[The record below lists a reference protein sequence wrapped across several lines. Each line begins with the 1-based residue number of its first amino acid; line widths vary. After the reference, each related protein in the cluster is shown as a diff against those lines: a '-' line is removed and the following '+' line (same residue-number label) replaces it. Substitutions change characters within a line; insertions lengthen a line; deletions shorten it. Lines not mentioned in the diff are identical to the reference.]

1 MLRLIWYSAKLFFK
15 RKLIRNPRY
24 FYKQF
29 ALGFVIGLLLLVGLY
44 KMEIN
49 LALAIAVS
57 SLVTG
62 MLMPFLLKDLKM
74 Q

>member
-1 MLRLIWYSAKLFFK
+1 MLRLTWYSAKLFFK
-15 RKLIRNPRY
+15 GKLIRNPGY

-29 ALGFVIGLLLLVGLY
+29 ALGFLIGLLLLVGLG

-62 MLMPFLLKDLKM
+62 MLMPFLLKDIKM

>member
-15 RKLIRNPRY
+15 RKLIRNSGY
-24 FYKQF
+24 LYKQF

-62 MLMPFLLKDLKM
+62 MLMPFLLKDIKM

>member
-15 RKLIRNPRY
+15 RKLIRNQGY

-29 ALGFVIGLLLLVGLY
+29 ALGFVIGLFLLVGLY

-49 LALAIAVS
+49 LALDIAVS

-62 MLMPFLLKDLKM
+62 MLMPFLLKDIKM